1 MSKYFQ
7 HLSDLVQDE
16 YDHPPQLGRE
26 SRLNQTFYIGD
37 SKIEVAM
44 TSDYQLLRL
53 TVDLTYY
60 THNNTRTIKERREF
74 GWTRG
79 KMQELLGDD
88 PYTGGLQPRLVL
100 ISLANELT
108 EDYKVKP

>member
-7 HLSDLVQDE
+7 HLADLVQEE
-16 YDHPPQLGRE
+16 YDHSPQPGRE
-26 SRLNQTFYIGD
+26 SRLSRSFYIGD

-44 TSDYQLLRL
+44 TSDHMLLRL

-60 THNNTRTIKERREF
+60 THNNTRTIREKREF
-74 GWTRG
+74 GWSRG
-79 KMQELLGDD
+79 SLPKSLGDEE
-88 PYTGGLQPRLVL
+88 LQPKLVL
-100 ISLANELT
+100 TSLANELT